1 MVKIGKVFLLLLGTM
16 IIIACTASEVATV
29 ARVAS
34 TGSPSSVKR
43 MAAEKA
49 VRYAVTPEAL
59 TRDVKRFK
67 ALVDRFRMAI
77 ANVWGKE
84 ETRESSPTEYVKYTQ
99 NYRSRATVDFDRGV
113 ITVETIAK
121 KDPLKSLKNAI
132 LTTLLTPNDPR
143 AVDLYSDRE
152 VTLGEEPFL
161 LGEIKDFDS
170 QDIRWSWR
178 AERFAQELIEKDLKT
193 RAFSDEGKSHLIHF
207 VEMQMVS
214 DHLEIRAGKYKPLV
228 DRYAKE
234 YSLSGN
240 LVYAIIKT
248 ESNFN
253 PYAVSSAPA
262 FGLMQIVSSTAGSDV
277 HRLLNNKKGVPS
289 REFLFDPENN
299 IRYGCAYLY
308 ILSSRYLKDIENPIT
323 KEYCIIAAY
332 NAGAGEVLR
341 TFDPDRNRAPE
352 RINMLQPLDVFE
364 TIRTQIPK
372 EEARRYLVKVINAKK
387 EFVNY

>member
-16 IIIACTASEVATV
+16 IIIACTAGEVATV

-43 MAAEKA
+43 MAIEKA

-77 ANVWGKE
+77 AHVWGKE

-178 AERFAQELIEKDLKT
+178 AERFAQELIEKDLRT
-193 RAFSDEGKSHLIHF
+193 RTFSDEGKSHLVRF
-207 VEMQMVS
+207 VEMQMVA
-214 DHLEIRAGKYKPLV
+214 DHLEIRAGKYKALV

-240 LVYAIIKT
+240 
-248 ESNFN
+248 
-253 PYAVSSAPA
+253 
-262 FGLMQIVSSTAGSDV
+262 
-277 HRLLNNKKGVPS
+277 
-289 REFLFDPENN
+289 
-299 IRYGCAYLY
+299 
-308 ILSSRYLKDIENPIT
+308 
-323 KEYCIIAAY
+323 
-332 NAGAGEVLR
+332 
-341 TFDPDRNRAPE
+341 
-352 RINMLQPLDVFE
+352 
-364 TIRTQIPK
+364 
-372 EEARRYLVKVINAKK
+372 
-387 EFVNY
+387 

>member
-1 MVKIGKVFLLLLGTM
+1 M
-16 IIIACTASEVATV
+16 
-29 ARVAS
+29 
-34 TGSPSSVKR
+34 
-43 MAAEKA
+43 
-49 VRYAVTPEAL
+49 
-59 TRDVKRFK
+59 
-67 ALVDRFRMAI
+67 
-77 ANVWGKE
+77 
-84 ETRESSPTEYVKYTQ
+84 KYTQ

-113 ITVETIAK
+113 VTVETIAE
-121 KDPLKSLKNAI
+121 KDPLQSLRNSI
-132 LTTLLTPNDPR
+132 VTTLLTPNDPR

-152 VTLGEEPFL
+152 ITLGKEPFL
-161 LGEIKDFDS
+161 LGEIKDVDG
-170 QDIRWSWR
+170 QDIRWNWR

-193 RAFSDEGKSHLIHF
+193 RAFLDKGTSHLVRF

-234 YSLSGN
+234 YALSGN

-277 HRLLNNKKGVPS
+277 YRLLTNKKGSPS

-299 IRYGCAYLY
+299 IRYGCAYLH
-308 ILSSRYLKDIENPIT
+308 ILSSRYLKDIEDPIN

-341 TFDPDRNRAPE
+341 TFDSDRNRAPD
-352 RINMLQPLDVFE
+352 RINMLKPLDVFE
-364 TIRTQIPK
+364 TIQTQIAK
-372 EEARRYLVKVINAKK
+372 EEARRYLVKVVNAKK

>member
-1 MVKIGKVFLLLLGTM
+1 MGKIVKFVSLLLGTM
-16 IIIACTASEVATV
+16 IVIACTAGEVATV

-43 MAAEKA
+43 MAVEKA
-49 VRYAVTPEAL
+49 VRYAVRPESIS
-59 TRDVKRFK
+59 RDVRRFK
-67 ALVDRFRMAI
+67 SMIGRFRKAI
-77 ANVWGKE
+77 ANVWGKK
-84 ETRESSPTEYVKYTQ
+84 ETRESSPSEYVKYTQ

-113 ITVETIAK
+113 ITVETIAE
-121 KDPLKSLKNAI
+121 KDPLKNLKNAI
-132 LTTLLTPNDPR
+132 VTTLLTPNDPR
-143 AVDLYSDRE
+143 AVDLYSDSE
-152 VTLGEEPFL
+152 VTLGKEPFL
-161 LGEIKDFDS
+161 LGEIKDVDS
-170 QDIRWSWR
+170 QDIRWAWR
-178 AERFAQELIEKDLKT
+178 AERFAEQRIEKDLKT
-193 RAFSDEGKSHLIHF
+193 RAFSDEGESHLVRF

-214 DHLEIRAGKYKPLV
+214 DHLEIRAGKYKALV

-277 HRLLNNKKGVPS
+277 HRLLNKRGVPS

-341 TFDPDRNRAPE
+341 TLDSNRYQAPD
-352 RINMLQPLDVFE
+352 RINMMEPLDVFE

-372 EEARRYLVKVINAKK
+372 EEARRYLVKVVNAKK